1 MKSTAKTD
9 ERLTAEC
16 ARCGNTFELPLAKN
30 YEYKRQRKYCSDECQ
45 YATAREKQAAT
56 NAARKLAEQ
65 QAQAEQVKQAEVVA
79 GTRKVNYYKEVHRKA
94 RLFARQTDAPK
105 R

>member
-1 MKSTAKTD
+1 
-9 ERLTAEC
+9 
-16 ARCGNTFELPLAKN
+16 LPLAKN

-65 QAQAEQVKQAEVVA
+65 QAQAEKVKQAEVVA
-79 GTRKVNYYKEVHRKA
+79 GARRVNVYREVHRKA
-94 RLFARQTDAPK
+94 REFAGVGKKAY
-105 R
+105 